1 MIASSPFHTQDIARL
16 DIARRLLRLASDVIS
31 PNVSSAQVSEDTSF
45 FDLGL
50 VSLNVVELLSAVER
64 EFDVV
69 VDGDELSA
77 ELFMRFGNV
86 VAFVQKKMAERR

>member
-1 MIASSPFHTQDIARL
+1 MIASSSFYGQDAARL
-16 DIARRLLRLASDVIS
+16 DIASRLIRLARDVIN
-31 PNVSSAQVSEDTSF
+31 PGVSEHHVSDDTSF

-69 VDGDELSA
+69 VDGDDLSA

-86 VAFVQKKMAERR
+86 VAFVQRKIAERR